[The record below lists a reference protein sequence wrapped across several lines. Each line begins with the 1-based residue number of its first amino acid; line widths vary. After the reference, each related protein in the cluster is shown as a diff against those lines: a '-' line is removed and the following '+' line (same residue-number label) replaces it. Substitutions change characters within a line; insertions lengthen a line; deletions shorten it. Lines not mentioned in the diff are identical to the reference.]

1 MHFWM
6 VFSQY
11 LDDRLNNVDL
21 TWAEVRQ
28 KRYKADFFIIN
39 FQLGVARLAWW
50 QGGNG
55 GQPFSPTPQRDEKKF
70 RKFSTRLDWE
80 DGWYLYLQDAN
91 DFPHRMK
98 LFSKVLN
105 FMLNL
110 IFRRIGPSRHFSK
123 NFFGLPIT

>member
-21 TWAEVRQ
+21 TWAEVGQ

-55 GQPFSPTPQRDEKKF
+55 GQPFPPTPQRDEKKF

-80 DGWYLYLQDAN
+80 DGWYLYLWIIHN
-91 DFPHRMK
+91 RTPK
-98 LFSKVLN
+98 
-105 FMLNL
+105 
-110 IFRRIGPSRHFSK
+110 IFHIE
-123 NFFGLPIT
+123 